1 MNPPSIEFPTF
12 GSELHNYL
20 ESVNTYE
27 TRIAS
32 FYIKDKMSEALRIQ
46 ILSWFKMPPPELD
59 RTLLRRIINTT
70 LAAGDAGLE
79 RTVEALKQLRFKE
92 VPLTNNISPQIAA
105 EELREAVRDYRGAKN
120 WLFNQYKCINSVLK
134 TVKIVGNKNSQKLQ
148 QVKIPDLDSY
158 IEWCEDLKSSW
169 EQTTKVTERLRGSY
183 KNNWEVFK
191 ASFDTSLM
199 NGQYQIH
206 LKRQIDQYL
215 VSESEFET
223 YIKAIN
229 DMHVQSLNSSDK
241 VVSEPEIQI
250 EITGPEVIFYIIL
263 NNKFGSIKKL
273 NSIKSDFVY
282 ELSDLVSKTNTKIAI
297 SELNSDQPTLCLRMT
312 KPNKKVDFDK
322 ISTAISDFFKNI
334 KF

>member
-1 MNPPSIEFPTF
+1 MNPPSIELPTF

-20 ESVNTYE
+20 ESVNNYE
-27 TRIAS
+27 TQIAS
-32 FYIKDKMSEALRIQ
+32 FYIKNKISEAISTQ

-92 VPLTNNISPQIAA
+92 VPLTRNISPQIAA

-229 DMHVQSLNSSDK
+229 DMHVQSLNSPDK
-241 VVSEPEIQI
+241 VLSEPEIQI

-282 ELSDLVSKTNTKIAI
+282 ELSDLISKTNTKIAI

-334 KF
+334 KL

>member
-1 MNPPSIEFPTF
+1 VNPPSIELPTF
-12 GSELHNYL
+12 GSELHYYL
-20 ESVNTYE
+20 ESVNNYE
-27 TRIAS
+27 TEIAS
-32 FYIKDKMSEALRIQ
+32 FYIKNKISEAISTQ

-92 VPLTNNISPQIAA
+92 VPLNRNISPQIAA

-229 DMHVQSLNSSDK
+229 DMHVQSLNSPDK

-282 ELSDLVSKTNTKIAI
+282 ELSDLISKTNTKIAI